1 MCIRVLPATAVS
13 LALLALGAATAAGAA
28 VKTATTVPV
37 ATATVRTAA
46 AVAGT
51 PPTRARPLPRTASLG
66 NVVSPPQV
74 TKTATTTASASQATI
89 AEAPVP
95 VPASEI
101 PPAGRHLSADRVLE
115 IAEALP
121 KMRAVRKEYPGSYGG
136 AYLKG
141 PLRWQVSFFSAKGAK
156 EIGQVIVADSSGRVL
171 EQWTGFQVAWTMARG
186 YPGAFGEH
194 AGALYVWIPL
204 CLLFFVPFFDWR
216 RPLALLHLD
225 LLVLLSF
232 SVSLAFFNHAHIYAS
247 VPLTY
252 PPLLYLLARM
262 LALLRRRAGV
272 RGSLGQTGGS
282 PADGP
287 PVAAPAAAAPPPA
300 RGSSAR
306 PLRLLVPAPWLALG
320 VISLLGFRIAL
331 NVTDANVIDVGYA
344 GVIGAS
350 KVVHGEALYGHWP
363 ADNEHGDTYGP
374 VNYEAYVPFEQ
385 LFGWSGTWDDLPAAH
400 AAAVFFDLL
409 AVALLF
415 LIGRRMR
422 GPTLGIALAYAWVSF
437 PFTLFAL
444 ESDSNDT
451 LVAVMILAALYFAG
465 SAPVRG
471 AFAALA
477 GLTKFAPLALAPLLA
492 THGLRE
498 DGDGWVPLRA
508 LRSRALGLFLLAF
521 LATAALVSIPAL
533 AHDSLSTIFQRTLVY
548 QSNRGSPFS
557 VWGLYG
563 LPGPQLVVQLA
574 GVALAVALAVLP
586 RRDDLVGLAAAC
598 GAVIIAVQLGID
610 HWFYLYIPW
619 FFPLVMVALLG
630 AHPPGRFDAPATW
643 HPWADERDGEGSHD
657 RIPVSAQEPRRLR
670 IASQ

>member
-1 MCIRVLPATAVS
+1 MVAPLLVFA
-13 LALLALGAATAAGAA
+13 LA
-28 VKTATTVPV
+28 
-37 ATATVRTAA
+37 
-46 AVAGT
+46 
-51 PPTRARPLPRTASLG
+51 
-66 NVVSPPQV
+66 SP
-74 TKTATTTASASQATI
+74 ASASASAAPSAGGSSSHPAPSATSTRVSSLGSAALSTGTAKTTSTSASTAQATI
-89 AEAPVP
+89 AETPVP

-101 PPAGRHLSADRVLE
+101 PPVGRKLSADRVLS

-121 KMRAVRKEYPGSYGG
+121 KMRAVRRKYPGSYAG
-136 AYLKG
+136 AYFKG
-141 PLRWQVSFFSAKGAK
+141 PLRWQVSFFSKRGAK
-156 EIGQVIVADSSGRVL
+156 EIGQVIIADASGRVL

-186 YPGAFGEH
+186 YRGAFGEH
-194 AGALYVWIPL
+194 VNALYVWLPL
-204 CLLFFVPFFDWR
+204 CLLFLLPFIDWR
-216 RPLALLHLD
+216 RPFSLLHLD

-247 VPLTY
+247 VPLSY

-262 LALLRRRAGV
+262 LALLRRRSGPNLPGAPG
-272 RGSLGQTGGS
+272 GQ
-282 PADGP
+282 P
-287 PVAAPAAAAPPPA
+287 
-300 RGSSAR
+300 AR
-306 PLRLLVPAPWLALG
+306 PLRLLIPPPVLVLG
-320 VISLLGFRIAL
+320 IISLLGFRIAL

-385 LFGWSGTWDDLPAAH
+385 TFGWSGTWNDLPAAH
-400 AAAVFFDLL
+400 AASVVFDLL
-409 AVALLF
+409 AVLLLF

-422 GPTLGIALAYAWVSF
+422 GPTLGIALAYAWVAF

-451 LVAVMILAALYFAG
+451 LVAVMILAAIYFAG
-465 SAPVRG
+465 TPPARG

-477 GLTKFAPLALAPLLA
+477 ALTKIAPLALAPLLA

-498 DGDGWVPLRA
+498 DDGWLSVSA
-508 LRSRALGLFLLAF
+508 LRSRAFALFLLAF
-521 LATAALVSIPAL
+521 VLVAALVSIPAL
-533 AHDSLSTIFQRTLVY
+533 THDSPHTIFERTLVY

-563 LPGPQLVVQLA
+563 LPGLQRVVQLA
-574 GVALAVALAVLP
+574 AVALAVALAIVP
-586 RRDDLVGLAAAC
+586 RRDDLVGLTAAC
-598 GAVIIAVQLGID
+598 AAVIIATQLGID

-630 AHPPGRFDAPATW
+630 RFGAPGPGGALNPAGARRDAASTPA
-643 HPWADERDGEGSHD
+643 RS
-657 RIPVSAQEPRRLR
+657 
-670 IASQ
+670 SQLAAAR